1 MTGARQGAFAAV
13 DDAPDLTR
21 RSGGTR
27 VPVPVDLGALT
38 AARGAALAWPLLDV
52 LVLVVVPVAV
62 GVVTQLWVGAVLLVA
77 AVAVGVAGLL
87 RTGRT
92 PAQRVLGLRTVARAT
107 ALPPTVRSL
116 LAADVL
122 TVDVRHGRD
131 PLRFEPRPTAARPVL
146 PAAMSVDPWAATGEH
161 AGHAVLLLDDGAV
174 VPVPAP
180 TVLGRNPSPSRPDG
194 LAVRVTDLSRTLSR
208 SHVEVAPHP
217 AGVQVT
223 DLGSANGTAV
233 ALPGAAFEVL
243 VPGASA
249 VVPVGGRLAIGD
261 RTIVVADR
269 SAVEVP

>member
-1 MTGARQGAFAAV
+1 MTAPQGAFAAV

-27 VPVPVDLGALT
+27 APVPVDLGT
-38 AARGAALAWPLLDV
+38 FVAAGGARLAWPLLDL
-52 LVLVVVPVAV
+52 LVLVVVPVV
-62 GVVTQLWVGAVLLVA
+62 LGVTVSLWLGAATLV
-77 AVAVGVAGLL
+77 VAVPAGVAGLL

-92 PAQRVLGLRTVARAT
+92 PAQRALGLRTVARPT
-107 ALPPTVRSL
+107 ALPPTVRTL
-116 LAADVL
+116 LATDVL
-122 TVDVRHGRD
+122 TVDVRRGRD
-131 PLRFEPRPTAARPVL
+131 PLRFEPRPTAAPPVL
-146 PAAMSVDPWAATGEH
+146 PAAMVVDPWAATGEH
-161 AGHAVLLLDDGAV
+161 AGHVVLLLDDGAV

-217 AGVQVT
+217 AGLQVT

-243 VPGASA
+243 VPGATA
-249 VVPVGGRLAIGD
+249 VIPVGGRLAIGD

>member
-1 MTGARQGAFAAV
+1 MTAPQGAFAAV
-13 DDAPDLTR
+13 DEAPDLAR

-27 VPVPVDLGALT
+27 APVPVDLGAF
-38 AARGAALAWPLLDV
+38 APAGGAGRAWPLLDAV
-52 LVLVVVPVAV
+52 LLVVVPVALGLTTV
-62 GVVTQLWVGAVLLVA
+62 LWLGAAALV
-77 AVAVGVAGLL
+77 VAVPAGGAGLL

-92 PAQRVLGLRTVARAT
+92 PAQRLLGLRTVARAT

-116 LAADVL
+116 LAADVV
-122 TVDVRHGRD
+122 TVDVRHGGD
-131 PLRFEPRPTAARPVL
+131 PLRFEPRPTAVP
-146 PAAMSVDPWAATGEH
+146 PAPPPALSVDPWAATGEH
-161 AGHAVLLLDDGAV
+161 AGHVVLLLDDGAV

-180 TVLGRNPSPSRPDG
+180 TVLGRNPAPSRPDG

-217 AGVQVT
+217 AGLQVT

-233 ALPGAAFEVL
+233 ALPGGAFEVL
-243 VPGASA
+243 VPGATA

-269 SAVEVP
+269 SAVEVAP